1 MAQEQDRAR
10 AKLVSL
16 QRLFEHEGWP
26 VLMDEMRSEIEGIK
40 EEMLT
45 VPDWEKVNFHKGRVM
60 QLLDM
65 LYLED
70 TIANMLQMDEETP
83 DANV

>member
-1 MAQEQDRAR
+1 MAQEQERAL
-10 AKLVSL
+10 AKLIVL

-45 VPDWEKVNFHKGRVM
+45 VEDWEKVNFHKGRVM

-70 TIANMLQMDEETP
+70 TIANMIQMEEEPTHA
-83 DANV
+83 DV